1 MSQLL
6 DGLRSNVLSAEV
18 SRRASAQTEM
28 FFSFVFREGIRAE
41 IKNPMALTEKK
52 AEALVSCYLSRP
64 DNEKL
69 GGLIRVMDDNEA
81 PDGVRATYD
90 QNA

>member
-1 MSQLL
+1 
-6 DGLRSNVLSAEV
+6 
-18 SRRASAQTEM
+18 M